1 MSKSLYI
8 SVGLLF
14 TIAASAFASGA
25 DTVEARINFDFA
37 GTRVLFKPELPELAG
52 IPGGRAPFY
61 TYLWD
66 FGDGHF
72 SMDEAPEH
80 QYTEPGEYE
89 VTLYTVSNY
98 DNGPRPKRPTRKI
111 KIDASKAAPQKV
123 ASGAEQHFFGPDGT
137 FKLSKNANALPGE
150 DMVVIAGVKTGEKGT
165 VFLLTNEKIFGPEGF
180 VLAGQSAYNGERVIP
195 IDDSR
200 TLKGL
205 WAGVPSVSVTQS
217 GSPDYGVFEE
227 VEFTG
232 NEAVDYFADLYGS
245 YKTVT
250 GYEVDGSADA
260 QFSLINL
267 DITPEMLTDTNAT
280 VTITGVFI
288 PKEGPARI
296 HQLDV
301 PVVTSHDPN
310 KMSVKQSRMRYRAL
324 ARRKALT
331 YKVQFQ
337 NDGEGDA
344 KNIRLEVKLPDVLD
358 LSTLE
363 LLNLYPQCD
372 TCLTGQSV
380 GCYHYEIRG
389 EDTLVFHF
397 KDIALPGSKA
407 PDVHDKDSTRGFIRF
422 RVQPKK
428 RLPNRAF
435 KGQTHIFFDKN
446 DPIVTNMATSRF
458 RKSLSPIVF
467 AGYHQFLKRP
477 ETWRSDEASVNPGMM
492 FGIGLAPLAPYRKLY
507 WQVELYANT
516 YRAGSAARGIPEEG
530 AIEIPVER
538 SGQPEPMPYFSYDR
552 LVSSRFLQLRIVPLH
567 IRYNFNSLVSAG
579 IGALA
584 ETSVNTAYRES
595 RTYHVQSDPEMV
607 EVERLHT
614 TDRLARGRLYVQPF
628 VDVNVG
634 RTYLGPVSG
643 LRYVYGAGQ
652 GQATH
657 LYVAWR
663 F

>member
-1 MSKSLYI
+1 MSKNLYTTI
-8 SVGLLF
+8 CFLF
-14 TIAASAFASGA
+14 ALAASAFASGA
-25 DTVEARINFDFA
+25 DTVEARIDLDFA
-37 GTRVLFKPELPELAG
+37 GNRALFRPDLPELAG

-72 SMDEAPEH
+72 SMEEAPEH

-111 KIDASKAAPQKV
+111 KVDSSKVAPKTV

-137 FKLSKNANALPGE
+137 FKLTKNADALPGE
-150 DMVVIAGVKTGEKGT
+150 DMVVIAGIQTGEKGT
-165 VFLLTNEKIFGPEGF
+165 VFLLTNEKVFGPEGF
-180 VLAGQSAYNGERVIP
+180 AFAGQSTYNGERVIP
-195 IDDSR
+195 INDSR
-200 TLKGL
+200 TLEGL
-205 WAGVPSVSVTQS
+205 WANVPSVSVTQS
-217 GSPDYGVFEE
+217 GSPDYGLFEE
-227 VEFTG
+227 VAFTG

-267 DITPEMLTDTNAT
+267 DITPEMLADTNAM

-288 PKEGPARI
+288 PEKGPARV
-296 HQLDV
+296 HRLDV

-310 KMSVKQSRMRYRAL
+310 KMSLKHSRMNYRAL
-324 ARRKALT
+324 AKRKALT

-358 LSTLE
+358 LSTIE

-372 TCLTGQSV
+372 TCLTEQSM
-380 GCYHYEIRG
+380 GCYRYEIRG
-389 EDTLVFHF
+389 EDMLVFHF

-407 PDVHDKDSTRGFIRF
+407 SDVHDKDSTRGFIRF
-422 RVQPKK
+422 RIQPKK
-428 RLPNRAF
+428 KLPNRAF
-435 KGQTHIFFDKN
+435 NGQTHIFFDKN
-446 DPIVTNMATSRF
+446 DPITTNFATGRF

-467 AGYHQFLKRP
+467 AGYHQFLGRP
-477 ETWRSDEASVNPGMM
+477 DAWRGDGASVNPGML
-492 FGIGLAPLAPYRKLY
+492 FGVGLAPLAPYRKLY

-516 YRAGSAARGIPEEG
+516 YRAESAVRDIPEEG
-530 AIEIPVER
+530 AIEIPVEWSDR
-538 SGQPEPMPYFSYDR
+538 LEPMPYFSYDR
-552 LVSSRFLQLRIVPLH
+552 QAASRFLQLRVVPLH

-579 IGALA
+579 VGALV
-584 ETSVNTAYRES
+584 ETAINTSYRET
-595 RTYHVQSDPEMV
+595 RTYHVQSDPDMV

-614 TDRLARGRLYVQPF
+614 TDRLPRGRLYVQPF

-634 RTYLGPVSG
+634 LTYLGPVAG